1 VDGGAQ
7 VTAPVRGQIGP
18 RGRARKK
25 MRRRT
30 RGMMHSRTMW
40 FSLALV
46 ILGVVYDNFS
56 YVSNLIDPR
65 LYGVLLILIGITV
78 AVLRFVTTTSLDDR

>member
-1 VDGGAQ
+1 
-7 VTAPVRGQIGP
+7 
-18 RGRARKK
+18 
-25 MRRRT
+25 
-30 RGMMHSRTMW
+30 MHSRTMW

-65 LYGVLLILIGITV
+65 LYGILLILIGVTV